1 MKYLSGILFCILPLC
16 LKVDAQNGN
25 YVTGA
30 RAMGISGTS
39 ITLSDAFSALNNIG
53 ALASHKDITAYFSS
67 SMLYGIPGLMKMGAG
82 LSCGLLGGITAIN
95 LFRFG
100 DGLFNEHKLGIGYS
114 HKVRFISL
122 GLQVNYIQYTM
133 EGYGS
138 AGVVCF
144 EFGGR
149 VEICPQILFGA
160 YIFNPTQAN
169 PYKDNGS
176 ILPVLLR
183 SGLSYRP
190 VDHLMMN
197 VEYYYYVFLKH
208 CLSFGLEYII
218 REKIMLR
225 TGITLETLRS
235 TFGIGFKPGR
245 FRIDYAAD
253 VHPLLGIS
261 HEFSVTLNIKY
272 K

>member
-1 MKYLSGILFCILPLC
+1 MKYLSGILFCILPIC

-25 YVTGA
+25 YITGA
-30 RAMGISGTS
+30 RAISLSGTS
-39 ITLSDAFSALNNIG
+39 ITLSDAFSAFNNIG
-53 ALASHKDITAYFSS
+53 ALASHEGITACFSS
-67 SMLYGIPGLMKMGAG
+67 SLLYGIPGLIKMGAG
-82 LSCGLLGGITAIN
+82 LNGGLLGGVAAVH

-100 DGLFNEHKLGIGYS
+100 DDLFNEHKLGIGYS
-114 HKVRFISL
+114 HKIRFISL
-122 GLQVNYIQYTM
+122 GLQVNYIQYKM

-138 AGVVCF
+138 AGIVCF
-144 EFGGR
+144 EFGGT
-149 VEICPQILFGA
+149 VKICPEIIFGA
-160 YIFNPTQAN
+160 YIFNPTKAN
-169 PYKDNGS
+169 PYQDNGS
-176 ILPVLLR
+176 FLPVLLR

-190 VDHLMMN
+190 VGHLMMN
-197 VEYYYYVFLKH
+197 VEYYYYVFQNH

-218 REKIMLR
+218 REKIALR
-225 TGITLETLRS
+225 TGVTLESLRS
-235 TFGIGFKPGR
+235 TFGIGFRPGR